1 VRIEEIGPM
10 QWRAWLIA
18 ITLVSA
24 CATPHAPPLER
35 SDPHVA
41 QMFNL
46 LRRARA
52 DGDMDKLDAAL
63 RDMGRAHAIEWGI
76 DQAASEKMILA
87 TAHKALLAAEEHP
100 ENLASLD
107 AFNRS
112 IGAR

>member
-1 VRIEEIGPM
+1 MKRRVVM
-10 QWRAWLIA
+10 IA
-18 ITLVSA
+18 VALASGCVTQ
-24 CATPHAPPLER
+24 PAPPLER

-63 RDMGRAHAIEWGI
+63 RDMGRAHAIEWDI
-76 DQAASEKMILA
+76 DQAASEKMMLA
-87 TAHKALLAAEEHP
+87 TAHQALLAARQHP